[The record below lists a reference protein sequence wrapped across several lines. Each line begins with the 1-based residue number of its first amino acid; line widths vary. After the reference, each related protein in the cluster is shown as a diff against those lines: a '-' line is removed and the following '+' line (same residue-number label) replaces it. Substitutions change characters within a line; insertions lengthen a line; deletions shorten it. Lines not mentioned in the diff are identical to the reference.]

1 MLKIVGMSAKS
12 KAEGLM
18 GTVMDK
24 TGITKKTSTTV
35 APKMSTKISAESKVT
50 VNGDMAAIP
59 EQRKPGDNN
68 NEDDTIDTGA
78 SAGNDELSLDNLLG
92 DDNGG
97 ENDEV
102 EDLFNNNHNNDDE
115 DDDQMKTRSD
125 SKKELI
131 VDEGKNGGIV

>member
-1 MLKIVGMSAKS
+1 MSAKS

-68 NEDDTIDTGA
+68 NEDDTVDTGA
-78 SAGNDELSLDNLLG
+78 AAGNDELSLDNLLG

-97 ENDEV
+97 NDGGENDEA
-102 EDLFNNNHNNDDE
+102 EDLFNYNYNDDG
-115 DDDQMKTRSD
+115 K
-125 SKKELI
+125 
-131 VDEGKNGGIV
+131 GKNGDVV